1 MRVRHDFA
9 LFIAGRRWVGAHIG
23 TVIHRA
29 ESLGLAH
36 DISVYG
42 IYRVTTTTT
51 TATTTMTKATMVV
64 AALRHLV

>member
-1 MRVRHDFA
+1 MRVGHDFA

-29 ESLGLAH
+29 ESFGLAH

-42 IYRVTTTTT
+42 IYRITTT
-51 TATTTMTKATMVV
+51 TATTTMAKTTMVV